1 MEKMKEIFI
10 KSSDPYERGR
20 QHGSQVKDRIENIC
34 KGYAKTFEKKG
45 YTWDEAKAMA
55 MEYVPFL
62 DKEMPDLM
70 EEARGIADG
79 AGVEL
84 SIVMLL
90 NARYELLKFK
100 KGVDYFENNECTCYG
115 LEPEATKTR
124 ETIGGQNWDKSEYVG
139 KELYVIHIDEENGTR
154 IMGISEPG
162 QLIRSGMNSH
172 GLSLNC
178 STLLS
183 NRDKRGVCIPTNF
196 MRRRL
201 LQCKTMAE
209 ACRWLD
215 GFNPTVSLNYVL
227 TSKEGKAVVYETT
240 PGENYKL
247 YPCRGIITQGNDIVA
262 NPLIDRFIPADT
274 YHQRHF
280 RGQRL
285 NQLFQDR
292 QGEITEEYIMECL
305 KDHYGYPGSIC
316 NHSKERNLVTIA
328 YMLYFVDRGY
338 GLICWG
344 NPCEGEYYRFDV

>member
-1 MEKMKEIFI
+1 MKEIFV
-10 KSSDPYERGR
+10 KSADPYERSL
-20 QHGSQVKDRIENIC
+20 QHRSQVKEKIENIST
-34 KGYAKTFEKKG
+34 GYAKTFEKKG

-55 MEYVPFL
+55 LEYVPFL
-62 DKEMPDLM
+62 EREMPDLM

-84 SIVMLL
+84 AIIMLL

-115 LEPEATKTR
+115 LEPEATKNH

-162 QLIRSGMNSH
+162 QLIRSGMNSY
-172 GLSLNC
+172 GMSLNC

-183 NRDKRGVCIPTNF
+183 TRDRRGISIPTNF

-201 LQCKTMAE
+201 LQCRNMSE
-209 ACRWLD
+209 ACELLD
-215 GFNPTVSLNYVL
+215 GFEATVSLNYVL
-227 TSKEGKAVVYETT
+227 TSKEGKALVYETT
-240 PGENYKL
+240 PGENYRL
-247 YPCRGIITQGNDIVA
+247 YPSRGIITQGNDIVA
-262 NPLIDRFIPADT
+262 NPMIDRFIPADT

-285 NQLFQDR
+285 NQLFQAR
-292 QGEITEEYIMECL
+292 QGKVSFL
-305 KDHYGYPGSIC
+305 
-316 NHSKERNLVTIA
+316 
-328 YMLYFVDRGY
+328 
-338 GLICWG
+338 
-344 NPCEGEYYRFDV
+344 